1 MHTHYLDT
9 SSGRLAAARSGH
21 HNRYLTSFRPT
32 PPTTSLCLPR
42 STRVSL
48 SLSPRI
54 WIRGGSPAS
63 PLTPTSRSLPLTGH
77 HAPPA
82 DRGRG
87 GPPPRG
93 SAPRS
98 SSHHHDGGWLGRT
111 TTSPLHHGVLSNC
124 PAPPCATRSSPIAAV
139 PRRRRRDAAVVSF
152 VCPRLVEIP
161 SPPAPTEPT
170 PPSACSLMIS
180 STCLDTVMAEVED
193 PLVKVAFDVCVT

>member
-9 SSGRLAAARSGH
+9 SSSWLAAARSGH
-21 HNRYLTSFRPT
+21 HNRYLTSSRPT
-32 PPTTSLCLPR
+32 PPTASLCLPH

-63 PLTPTSRSLPLTGH
+63 PLNADHQEPPTNR
-77 HAPPA
+77 
-82 DRGRG
+82 
-87 GPPPRG
+87 PPRSTGGSGEGRTTPCG

-98 SSHHHDGGWLGRT
+98 SSHHHDDGWLGRT
-111 TTSPLHHGVLSNC
+111 TISPFHHGVLSNC
-124 PAPPCATRSSPIAAV
+124 PAPQPDPA
-139 PRRRRRDAAVVSF
+139 
-152 VCPRLVEIP
+152 P
-161 SPPAPTEPT
+161 SPPCPAVVDGMRPSSPSSARGWLRFLPLRPRLSPL

-180 STCLDTVMAEVED
+180 CTCLDTVMAEVED